1 MQSAGR
7 DPIDG
12 RAALDVLEGV
22 RHLHVAKGRKVLTFD
37 LETERPSDEELL
49 AMLLGRSGKLRA
61 PALRTG
67 DTLVVG
73 FNQDVLT
80 GALG

>member
-7 DPIDG
+7 DPIEG